1 MIVTRFYL
9 YSYCLPI
16 ILQGAYGGQYTY
28 IFFQENAYAKVVY
41 KMAGFVD
48 VSVSVSWGI
57 TIMASS

>member
-1 MIVTRFYL
+1 MNLNFI
-9 YSYCLPI
+9 
-16 ILQGAYGGQYTY
+16 QYTY
-28 IFFQENAYAKVVY
+28 IFFQENAHAKVVY